1 MRATRLPGSFR
12 DPAGH
17 VFIADGTLYR
27 HISPVGRDAYQRLM
41 QSGLYSALVSDGLLL
56 PHEEVEPSNG
66 DTVIRPERVP
76 MVSYPYEWCFSQLR
90 DAALLTLRVQRT
102 ALKFGMS
109 LKDATAYN
117 VQFHRGRP
125 VLIDTLSFET
135 RRPGPWLA
143 YRQFCQHF
151 YAPLLLWASVDAR
164 LVRLQ
169 QLFIDGVPL
178 PLASKLLPRRTFL
191 RAGPLMHIHLHAQAD
206 ARLSKRGTTTHEPV
220 ASGLRRKPPTTNRQ
234 PAGRVEALVESLQHA
249 VEATRWR
256 PRSDW
261 SGYYDEQPSYDDAA
275 LTAKMEQISVWL
287 DKVRPGVVWD
297 LGANTGRFSR
307 LAASK
312 GARAVAFDFDPAC
325 VETMYRQ
332 SVGEKLERL
341 LPLVSDLTNPSPAV
355 GWANEERLTLE
366 QRGRADLGLALALVH
381 HLAIA
386 NNVPLPS
393 VAAYLS
399 RLVRQLIVEFVP
411 KSDAMVQGML
421 ASRDDIFA
429 RYTIEGFEQA
439 FAGYFTIEHRVPL
452 PSSDRV
458 LYLMTTLEPQ

>member
-1 MRATRLPGSFR
+1 MQATRLPGSFR

-41 QSGLYSALVSDGLLL
+41 QSGLYDALVADGLLL
-56 PHEEVEPSNG
+56 SHDEVEQSG
-66 DTVIRPERVP
+66 DDTVIRPEQVA

-90 DAALLTLRVQRT
+90 DAALLTLAVQRT

-109 LKDATAYN
+109 LKDASAYN
-117 VQFHRGRP
+117 VQFHRGRA

-135 RRPGPWLA
+135 ARPGPWIA

-164 LVRLQ
+164 LARLQ

-178 PLASKLLPRRTFL
+178 PLASKLLPHRTFF
-191 RAGPLMHIHLHAQAD
+191 RAGPLMHVHLHAQAET
-206 ARLSKRGTTTHEPV
+206 RLSKRGTTNHN
-220 ASGLRRKPPTTNRQ
+220 PPPPRSTNRQ
-234 PAGRVEALVESLQHA
+234 PPTGRVEALVESLQRA
-249 VEATRWR
+249 VGATRWR
-256 PRSDW
+256 SGSEW
-261 SGYYDEQPSYDDAA
+261 SAYYDEQPSYDDAA
-275 LTAKMEQISVWL
+275 LTAKVEQISAWL
-287 DKVRPGVVWD
+287 DKVQPGVVWD

-307 LAASK
+307 LAAGK
-312 GARAVAFDFDPAC
+312 GSRVVAFDFDPAC

-332 SVGEKLERL
+332 SAASKLEAF

-393 VAAYLS
+393 VAAYLN
-399 RLVRQLIVEFVP
+399 RLVRQLIIEFVP

-421 ASRDDIFA
+421 ASRDDVFA
-429 RYTIEGFEQA
+429 GYTLEGFEQA
-439 FAGYFTIEHRVPL
+439 FAEHFTIEQRVPL

-458 LYLMTTLEPQ
+458 LYLMTSR